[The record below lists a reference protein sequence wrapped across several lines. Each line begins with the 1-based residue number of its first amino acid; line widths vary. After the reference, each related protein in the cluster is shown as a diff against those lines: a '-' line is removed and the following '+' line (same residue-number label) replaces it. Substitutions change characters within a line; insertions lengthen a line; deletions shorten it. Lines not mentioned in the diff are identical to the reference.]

1 MSGGGFEV
9 RRWNGAAPA
18 KVNLF
23 LRIFDRESSGYHRI
37 ETLFQAL
44 ELSDRVSIEALGSG
58 SHDHDGEPP
67 VELRLEGVGE
77 GELGPTERN
86 LAFRAA
92 SRFLVELRS
101 FGLTP
106 PRLWIVLEK
115 RFPHGAGLGGG
126 SSNAA
131 TVLLGANDLTGDPL
145 SREELLRIGGELGSD
160 VPFFLTGVARAIGAG
175 RGEILTP
182 LPPLPQREV
191 LLLVPEDRIAT
202 AWAYGV
208 LSEVRKRSGWRS
220 ISAPVTT
227 SPITPSP
234 VPAEPVPAEPVPAE
248 PVPGEPDLARPEG
261 GVGSDWESVAVRALN
276 DFEPVL
282 FPLRPELERWK
293 DLLLRNGASLALLS
307 GSGSVIFGVFT
318 NRRELESAAL
328 EAEESEVRALRTRT
342 RA

>member
-1 MSGGGFEV
+1 
-9 RRWNGAAPA
+9 
-18 KVNLF
+18 
-23 LRIFDRESSGYHRI
+23 
-37 ETLFQAL
+37 
-44 ELSDRVSIEALGSG
+44 
-58 SHDHDGEPP
+58 
-67 VELRLEGVGE
+67 
-77 GELGPTERN
+77 
-86 LAFRAA
+86 
-92 SRFLVELRS
+92 
-101 FGLTP
+101 
-106 PRLWIVLEK
+106 
-115 RFPHGAGLGGG
+115 LGGG

-234 VPAEPVPAEPVPAE
+234 VPAEPVPAEPVP
-248 PVPGEPDLARPEG
+248 GEPDLARPEG